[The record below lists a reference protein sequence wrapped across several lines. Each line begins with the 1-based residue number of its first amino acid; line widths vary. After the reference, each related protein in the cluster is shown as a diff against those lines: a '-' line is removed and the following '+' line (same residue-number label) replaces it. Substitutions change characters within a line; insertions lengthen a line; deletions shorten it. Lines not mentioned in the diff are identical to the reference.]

1 MIINKILIIRLAG
14 GLGNQIFQLAAGLLL
29 AKQHN
34 IKTIQLDDHALST
47 YSVQRESVLMNF
59 FNISNF
65 DGEIF
70 FKRSRLTQFRIPR
83 IIPIKFYKFAFIG
96 DKNFQKM
103 LTSYNNAVFFYL
115 DGYFQKSLNQM
126 NLETETDILRSL
138 LKYEYKSKAGCI
150 IHVRGGDF
158 IKLGWNKIASDKY
171 YEKAI
176 HWMITRYDQR
186 DFSIVTDDKAYV
198 KKIFTKI
205 NIPYKIIGGSMEEDF
220 KLIGEYHYRIL
231 SSSTFAFWA
240 SLLGINKTSIVIA
253 PRFWSPNN
261 QRNLLLENEVDINDK
276 F

>member
-14 GLGNQIFQLAAGLLL
+14 GLGNQIFQFAAGLLL

-34 IKTIQLDDHALST
+34 IRTIQLDDSALGN

-59 FNISNF
+59 FNTSNF
-65 DGEIF
+65 NGEVF
-70 FKRSRLTQFRIPR
+70 FKRSRLAKFRIPR
-83 IIPIKFYKFAFIG
+83 IMPTKFYKFAFVS
-96 DKNFQKM
+96 DTNFQKM
-103 LTSYNNAVFFYL
+103 LTNFNNAVFFYL

-138 LKYEYKSKAGCI
+138 LKCEYQSKAGCI
-150 IHVRGGDF
+150 IHIRGGDF
-158 IKLGWNKIASDKY
+158 IKLGWNKIASDTY

-176 HWMITRYDQR
+176 HLMITQYNQR
-186 DFSIVTDDKAYV
+186 DFSIVTDDKAYA
-198 KKIFTKI
+198 KKFFTKI
-205 NIPYKIIGGSMEEDF
+205 NIPYKIIGGNMEEDF

-240 SLLGINKTSIVIA
+240 SLLGINKNSIVIA
-253 PRFWSPNN
+253 PKFWSPDN
-261 QRNLLLENEVDINDK
+261 QRNLLLENEIDINDK